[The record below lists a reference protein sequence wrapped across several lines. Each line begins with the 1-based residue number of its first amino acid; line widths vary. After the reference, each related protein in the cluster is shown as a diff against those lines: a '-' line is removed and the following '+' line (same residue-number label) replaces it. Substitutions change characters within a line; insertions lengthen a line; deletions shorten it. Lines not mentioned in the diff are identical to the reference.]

1 MDHDSAAHLWE
12 NNAEAWTRLTRAGYD
27 RARVL
32 FNTPRFLE
40 MLPSV
45 EGLRGLDIGCGE
57 GCNTRQVA
65 QLGAKMEAVD
75 VSETFIRHA
84 RDAEAEEPLGIQY
97 REASAHA
104 LPFGDETFDFVV
116 AFMSFMDIPE
126 PEKTFAEAFRVVRPG
141 GFLQF
146 SILHPC
152 FCTRLRRWITDDA
165 GQRLGVLCGDYWNDE
180 PWEEVWTFGAV
191 PPEQRRRTPD
201 FRTVYTMRTLAQWIN
216 TMLDAGFVLDRLGE
230 PRPTPE
236 TVAAHPGCASDRIAP
251 NFLHVRAHRPAGRGA
266 GQRQGG

>member
-1 MDHDSAAHLWE
+1 
-12 NNAEAWTRLTRAGYD
+12 
-27 RARVL
+27 
-32 FNTPRFLE
+32 
-40 MLPSV
+40 
-45 EGLRGLDIGCGE
+45 
-57 GCNTRQVA
+57 
-65 QLGAKMEAVD
+65 
-75 VSETFIRHA
+75 
-84 RDAEAEEPLGIQY
+84 
-97 REASAHA
+97 
-104 LPFGDETFDFVV
+104 LPFDDGTFDFVV

-126 PEKTFAEAFRVVRPG
+126 PEKTFAEAFRVLRPG

-165 GQRLGVLCGDYWNDE
+165 GRRLGVLCGDYWNNE
-180 PWEEVWTFGAV
+180 PWDEVWTFGAA

-236 TVAAHPGCASDRIAP
+236 TVAAHPECASDRIAP
-251 NFLHVRAHRPAGRGA
+251 NFLHVRAHRPAGRA
-266 GQRQGG
+266 TDRRQGG